1 MKTKFIIII
10 FTLLLVMGINSCS
23 KNEYDPEDYITS
35 LLSGE
40 YKKYGIW
47 KLYVTINGSA
57 IEDYGYVRFDSKYLK
72 EADFKFVDIIPN
84 EHVKEYKN
92 IPLLGTEEGCAFTIE
107 DTINEKVIV
116 ITGVVS
122 LGEMKINLNI

>member
-1 MKTKFIIII
+1 MNMILKIISHRYFQENIRKME
-10 FTLLLVMGINSCS
+10 FGNYMSQ
-23 KNEYDPEDYITS
+23 
-35 LLSGE
+35 
-40 YKKYGIW
+40 
-47 KLYVTINGSA
+47 INGSA

-92 IPLLGTEEGCAFTIE
+92 IPLSGTEEGCAFTIE